1 MTRMA
6 MFRIATVIAAPLVM
20 AAPANSIAGPITGAA
35 MRAAAPA
42 FTTEVRH
49 RPAGTYVWEYPSY
62 SYWGY
67 PPYNYWGSP
76 GYSNYYWYYPGYYA
90 YTW

>member
-6 MFRIATVIAAPLVM
+6 MFRIATVTAAPLVM

-49 RPAGTYVWEYPSY
+49 RPAGTYVYLSY

-67 PPYNYWGSP
+67 PSYNYWGYP
-76 GYSNYYWYYPGYYA
+76 GYSNYYWYYPEYYA